1 MLSVLRG
8 YVAENSSREPNI
20 LYRLEKACQFLR
32 PPFPEN
38 TLYTNKKRGLHV
50 IPTP

>member
-8 YVAENSSREPNI
+8 YVAENTTREPNI
-20 LYRLEKACQFLR
+20 LYRLDLLAQFLR